1 MKNDE
6 LYFLINHFLIM
17 IRLVFRAVHARA
29 AFAIVAVSVLSLNH
43 AMAQSGGSTKPIFV
57 GFEAG
62 SGLTLWQHATST
74 YFSTVYPFP
83 PGADTVQVPFHN
95 GATPLF
101 GFYAALA
108 GDFYLDSHWSIM
120 AKFAYAEWR
129 GEWNSTE
136 PVDFDTNGVA
146 GTIPVTSDLTFL
158 LRTLALEGFLKYR
171 FDAMGGF
178 YLGAGLDVRALAASH
193 YDLQRTIEGGP
204 ANLSFVDFSTG
215 RGTGIRSYT
224 IGGEQPIASAVADVN
239 VLAGIPIQ
247 LSDRW
252 SLDPEVSFGLP
263 LMSIW
268 TSSKQAEYASTSY
281 SHGTEPVVVTGILA
295 LRFRAQ

>member
-1 MKNDE
+1 
-6 LYFLINHFLIM
+6 M
-17 IRLVFRAVHARA
+17 IRPIFRAVHIWTP
-29 AFAIVAVSVLSLNH
+29 FIVVALSVLSLNH
-43 AMAQSGGSTKPIFV
+43 AMAQSSTEPIFV

-62 SGLTLWQHATST
+62 SGVTIWQHATPT

-83 PGADTVQVPFHN
+83 PGADTVQVPFRS
-95 GATPLF
+95 GATALF
-101 GFYAALA
+101 GFYAGLA
-108 GDFYLDSHWSIM
+108 GDFYLDSHWSIL

-136 PVDFDTNGVA
+136 PIDFDTNGVA

-158 LRTLALEGFLKYR
+158 VRSLALEGFLKYR
-171 FDAMGGF
+171 FEGMGGF
-178 YLGAGLDVRALAASH
+178 YLGAGVDVRALATSH

-204 ANLSFVDFSTG
+204 SDLSFVDFSTG
-215 RGTGIRSYT
+215 QGTGVRTYT
-224 IGGEQPIASAVADVN
+224 IGGEQPVASAIADVN

-252 SLDPEVSFGLP
+252 SINPEVSFGLP

-268 TSSKQAEYASTSY
+268 TSSKQAEYNSTTY
-281 SHGTEPVVVTGILA
+281 GQGPEPIAITGILA
-295 LRFRAQ
+295 LRYRAQ